1 MASELPPNALGKL
14 ASSVKNIVTGVPLED
29 QNETNAPATK
39 QVDKS
44 LDKTVD
50 KTVETTDDAT
60 IHKEK
65 QAPVVHEDVKSH
77 EHEKVDTEVDHEVHQ
92 DHYHTTIQP
101 VKDKNVLPTK
111 HVYKENEV
119 EEEIDHR
126 NNEAKMKAK
135 EEAARI
141 KNEKNVED
149 TTHSREYAP
158 TKEHEHIH
166 HHLHENIQPVIER
179 ETVQQ
184 KVIHTT
190 NHIHEKEQLN
200 DEYHEAT
207 VAPAISLDEFKNG
220 GAKTGTTVTK
230 DIEMPVSGVKATAK
244 KREALGDVD
253 VEEASRVAGSAVV
266 NSLYIAT
273 ASYWK
278 KTFLPHDI
286 SEQSVIGVWLKGTS
300 YEDLLHIWGI
310 FRAAYTAQLIL
321 LRMTDPSVAH
331 ELLTA
336 AGAAA
341 LVHDPCLAS
350 VLQDSTSK
358 LTPVGPLP
366 KMMDGDQILMIYHTS
381 GSTSGAPKLVPITAR
396 WMECLIKKFSSLSEF
411 LPLPRTMVKVA
422 ITMLFLESDLQD
434 GCFIIPTSI
443 PYPTSELVDMID
455 NHGLTRLDMFPVFL
469 SQLFRQARH
478 DPLLFRSLCLLDHIA
493 YGGYPLDPYEEA
505 WAHGHKFYL
514 ISAFGF
520 TEVGLNLISYGAK
533 EVALGPVS
541 PSIFEFVPLG
551 DDQNAQ
557 EHLVELVVPPE
568 SPDCPHYSLRDAAD
582 GKFHTGDLLLEIAL
596 GEYAFR
602 GRDDDWIKMEMALR
616 CDANSIEVDAL
627 QCCGDDLIHAVVA
640 IGVGRPSPAIVLEPK
655 HDDVL
660 ESTEK
665 TRELQLK
672 VLQRITPFH
681 RRRYK
686 HERIKDVNLIFVV
699 PQRSLPRTDTKGN
712 IRRLKVEEQFKQKLD
727 EMFK

>member
-39 QVDKS
+39 Q
-44 LDKTVD
+44 VD

-190 NHIHEKEQLN
+190 NQIHEKEQLN

-207 VAPAISLDEFKNG
+207 VAPAISMDEFKNG

-253 VEEASRVAGSAVV
+253 VEEASRV
-266 NSLYIAT
+266 
-273 ASYWK
+273 
-278 KTFLPHDI
+278 
-286 SEQSVIGVWLKGTS
+286 
-300 YEDLLHIWGI
+300 
-310 FRAAYTAQLIL
+310 
-321 LRMTDPSVAH
+321 
-331 ELLTA
+331 
-336 AGAAA
+336 
-341 LVHDPCLAS
+341 
-350 VLQDSTSK
+350 
-358 LTPVGPLP
+358 
-366 KMMDGDQILMIYHTS
+366 
-381 GSTSGAPKLVPITAR
+381 
-396 WMECLIKKFSSLSEF
+396 
-411 LPLPRTMVKVA
+411 
-422 ITMLFLESDLQD
+422 ES
-434 GCFIIPTSI
+434 I
-443 PYPTSELVDMID
+443 
-455 NHGLTRLDMFPVFL
+455 
-469 SQLFRQARH
+469 
-478 DPLLFRSLCLLDHIA
+478 
-493 YGGYPLDPYEEA
+493 
-505 WAHGHKFYL
+505 
-514 ISAFGF
+514 
-520 TEVGLNLISYGAK
+520 
-533 EVALGPVS
+533 
-541 PSIFEFVPLG
+541 
-551 DDQNAQ
+551 
-557 EHLVELVVPPE
+557 
-568 SPDCPHYSLRDAAD
+568 
-582 GKFHTGDLLLEIAL
+582 
-596 GEYAFR
+596 
-602 GRDDDWIKMEMALR
+602 
-616 CDANSIEVDAL
+616 
-627 QCCGDDLIHAVVA
+627 
-640 IGVGRPSPAIVLEPK
+640 
-655 HDDVL
+655 
-660 ESTEK
+660 
-665 TRELQLK
+665 
-672 VLQRITPFH
+672 
-681 RRRYK
+681 
-686 HERIKDVNLIFVV
+686 
-699 PQRSLPRTDTKGN
+699 
-712 IRRLKVEEQFKQKLD
+712 
-727 EMFK
+727 